1 MAAEYLCFH
10 LKPLSEEGHDFI
22 PALLEELPFDCFE
35 SQNDGTLI
43 AFGPSADFSQELQ
56 KMAEEIVA
64 DFAIEWSWTTR
75 DKENWNELWE
85 KNYFQPLSVGSL
97 HIRAPFHA
105 PAPEG
110 SMEIV
115 IEPRMSFGTG
125 HHGTTQ
131 LLCAALLE
139 RRDTLQGAKVLDMG
153 SGTGILAIVAEKLG
167 ASEVLGI
174 EIDDWVV
181 DNARDNVQLNQCQRT
196 QMLHGTA
203 EQLKDIA
210 PAYYD
215 QVLANIHR
223 EVLLA
228 DMPAYQRVLKPEGL
242 LYLSGLNEPD
252 LPLIAQK
259 AESLGLV
266 EQYRGSI
273 GAWWALVY
281 VNPSA

>member
-1 MAAEYLCFH
+1 
-10 LKPLSEEGHDFI
+10 
-22 PALLEELPFDCFE
+22 
-35 SQNDGTLI
+35 
-43 AFGPSADFSQELQ
+43 
-56 KMAEEIVA
+56 
-64 DFAIEWSWTTR
+64 
-75 DKENWNELWE
+75 
-85 KNYFQPLSVGSL
+85 
-97 HIRAPFHA
+97 
-105 PAPEG
+105 
-110 SMEIV
+110 
-115 IEPRMSFGTG
+115 
-125 HHGTTQ
+125 
-131 LLCAALLE
+131 
-139 RRDTLQGAKVLDMG
+139 MG

-203 EQLKDIA
+203 EQLNDIA